1 MKVAVTT
8 PTGNIGK
15 VVADELVTAG
25 AQVILLARNP
35 DKVKA
40 LTDRGASV
48 VQGSQEDREY
58 VVRATRGVDALF
70 WLIPPDYS
78 VPDLRAYYN
87 RVGEVAVAATQ
98 ANRIGHIVFLSSV
111 GAHQEGGTGPILGLR
126 DVEQKLERVALHITH
141 LRPAAFFE
149 NYLWQFEPIKHMG
162 KVFLPVS
169 GSTRVA
175 MVATQDIGRVAAK
188 RLLDTTWT
196 GRSVA
201 NILGPSDLSFDEAAA
216 GIGRGIGK
224 LVTHVQVPEDQAR
237 QAMKQAGMG
246 DDAIGLM
253 LELYRAMSGGLLK
266 APEGRTV
273 ESTTPTTIEQF
284 ARNVLKPMIVP
295 VS

>member
-40 LTDRGASV
+40 LTNRGASV

-58 VVRATRGVDALF
+58 VARATRGVDAFF

-149 NYLWQFEPIKHMG
+149 NYLWQFESIKHMG

-253 LELYRAMSGGLLK
+253 LKLYRAMSGGLLK

>member
-1 MKVAVTT
+1 MVA
-8 PTGNIGK
+8 N
-15 VVADELVTAG
+15 ELVTAG

-35 DKVKA
+35 DKVNA
-40 LTDRGASV
+40 LTDRGATV
-48 VQGSQEDREY
+48 LQGSLDDREY

-78 VPDLRAYYN
+78 VPNLRAYYN
-87 RVGEVAVAATQ
+87 RIGEVAAAAIK
-98 ANRIGHIVFLSSV
+98 ANEIRGVVFLSSV
-111 GAHQEGGTGPILGLR
+111 GAHQEGGTGPIIGLR
-126 DVEQKLERVALHITH
+126 DVELKIERVASHITH

-149 NYLWQFEPIKHMG
+149 NYLWQIEPIKHMG
-162 KVFLPVS
+162 NIFLPVS

-175 MVATQDIGRVAAK
+175 MVATQDIGRAAAK

-201 NILGPSDLSFDEAAA
+201 NLLGPVDISLDEAAVA
-216 GIGRGIGK
+216 IGRGIGK
-224 LVTHVQVPEDQAR
+224 PVTHVQVPEDQAR

-253 LELYRAMSGGLLK
+253 LELYRAMSSGLLK
-266 APEGRTV
+266 VPEGRTA

-284 ARNVLKPMIVP
+284 ARTVLKPMIGP
-295 VS
+295 AN

>member
-15 VVADELVTAG
+15 VVANELVTAG

-40 LTDRGASV
+40 LTDRGATV
-48 VQGSQEDREY
+48 LQGSQDDREY

-78 VPDLRAYYN
+78 LPDLRAHYN
-87 RVGEVAVAATQ
+87 RIGEVAAAAIQ
-98 ANRIGHIVFLSSV
+98 ANRIGRIVFLSSV
-111 GAHQEGGTGPILGLR
+111 GAHQEDGTGPILGLR
-126 DVEQKLERVALHITH
+126 DVEQKLERVASHITH
-141 LRPAAFFE
+141 VRPAAFFE

-162 KVFLPVS
+162 KIFLPVS

-175 MVATQDIGRVAAK
+175 MVATQDIGRAAAK

-201 NILGPSDLSFDEAAA
+201 NLLGPFDISFDEAAA
-216 GIGRGIGK
+216 AIGRGIDK
-224 LVTHVQVPEDQAR
+224 TVTHVQVPEGGAH
-237 QAMKQAGMG
+237 QAMRQAGMG

-253 LELYRAMSGGLLK
+253 LELYRAMSSGLLK
-266 APEGRTV
+266 VPEGRTA
-273 ESTTPTTIEQF
+273 ESTTPTTMEQF
-284 ARNVLKPMIVP
+284 AHNVLKPMIGP
-295 VS
+295 AS